1 MTNLN
6 NLELNRSVN
15 TDLLCKQIKEL
26 RLNLIELNKGIFAMP
41 IVDNFMNHYVQ
52 PGVEHYDNEYNQ
64 ISDVVSLRTV
74 IQALDNLG
82 IEVGI
87 RELVYAIDEIEADF
101 PFEYLREN
109 EESSYE
115 Q

>member
-6 NLELNRSVN
+6 NLESNRGVN
-15 TDLLCKQIKEL
+15 TDFLQKYISYINNLQKEL
-26 RLNLIELNKGIFAMP
+26 LIMSMEY
-41 IVDNFMNHYVQ
+41 DFMNHNVS
-52 PGVEHYDNEYNQ
+52 PATEHYKNEDNQ

-74 IQALDNLG
+74 IQALDKLG

-87 RELVYAIDEIEADF
+87 RELVYAIDEIGDDF

-109 EESSYE
+109 QESSYE